1 MKITITL
8 LLIFLSNIFVIKAQN
23 KPIQSIE
30 TPQNTPVGALSISPN
45 KKYLAAASLSTY
57 QSKYW
62 VWIWNLET
70 NQLIYSF
77 DKHQQQVQK
86 LIFCEDSEAL
96 ISVGGYQNGENIF
109 KFEIEN
115 NNVTAQKFSKNNMGK
130 PEAVTSLFFE
140 EDEQNFWVAGLDGFV
155 AKFNINTTNTT
166 NSPFKITPLLN
177 NAYYDI
183 ALSPEQKYASF
194 ATKQNKNG
202 FLIFIDFENF
212 ETNKGKDIIFR
223 IKIENDYFTS
233 TFFNSNGQYALGMT
247 EQKSLFVYDIKK
259 NDYQYKTYKSLPI
272 QKIEASN
279 NQPDIFYALQNNSE
293 IVSYAIESAT
303 VKKII
308 IKNQGTIN
316 NFIISDDN
324 QYIITTD
331 NKGKIDVFLL
341 DNVQEEMN
349 EYVNLEMKK
358 WLEKGK
364 FEKSDAYISR
374 TNAENQNKKAQELA
388 QIFLNSKFSNQIKI
402 KKGDYDADNE
412 TFKLDLGLL
421 GNIIIKIPIT
431 EAQSFDNAINSEK
444 IFINRLE
451 FCFLNN
457 QVSIKEATF
466 MNLLN
471 KKFYKFVSGN
481 AVFDNSISYKPLII
495 DINTPNFV
503 NNTTTPTQNKKENEI
518 RVNIPKSNKKNP
530 NAVAVVIGNAKY
542 QKTQNVDF
550 AINDAKLM
558 KQYLIEVMGFSE
570 GNIIYVEN
578 ATYIDFKLI
587 FGAKNNPKGKLFNTI
602 KPNVSDVF
610 VYYSGHGAPDLNN
623 KKAYFVPVEADP
635 QYIELTCFETDVFY
649 DNLAQIPAKSMVVV
663 LDACFSGTNIYKNIS
678 PIVIKSKGALGLKN
692 GALLA
697 SCQSEQVSSWYNEKE
712 QSLFSYFFLKA
723 IHNKNAD
730 KNKDNRLTLQEIY
743 DFLSDNTEG
752 VPYFARRLHAIQ
764 QNPVLNGQNL
774 DKVLVEW

>member
-1 MKITITL
+1 MKIIITL

-45 KKYLAAASLSTY
+45 KKYLAAASLNTY

-115 NNVTAQKFSKNNMGK
+115 NNVTAQKFSKNSMGK

-140 EDEQNFWVAGLDGFV
+140 EDEQNFWVCGLDGFV

-166 NSPFKITPLLN
+166 NSPFKITPLIN
-177 NAYYDI
+177 NAYYDM

-212 ETNKGKDIIFR
+212 EKNKGKDIVFR

-303 VKKII
+303 VKKTI

-324 QYIITTD
+324 QYIITTN

-412 TFKLDLGLL
+412 TFKLDLDLL

-431 EAQSFDNAINSEK
+431 DAQSFDDAINSEK

-471 KKFYKFVSGN
+471 KKFYKFASGN

-503 NNTTTPTQNKKENEI
+503 NNTTTPTQTKKENEI

-774 DKVLVEW
+774 DKILVEW